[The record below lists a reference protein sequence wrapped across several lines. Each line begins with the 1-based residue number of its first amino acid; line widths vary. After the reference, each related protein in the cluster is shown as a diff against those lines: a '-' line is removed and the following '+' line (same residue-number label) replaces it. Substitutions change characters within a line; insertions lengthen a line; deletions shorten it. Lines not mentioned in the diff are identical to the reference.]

1 MKKFNMIFVV
11 SVLSGLMFSSCALKP
26 LTYSPEKAP
35 PFEGVTQLNE
45 KLLATDKIQIDGWF
59 GPEDIL
65 FDSLGNLYTGVHNA
79 DFSDG
84 RILKIDSSGKVEE
97 FYNSGSWV
105 AGLHFDKERNLIA
118 LSHKQGLISISPEKE
133 VTVLASSDQ
142 YGRPFLIPNGLDIAE
157 NGIMYFT
164 NTSEISA
171 YNIKYGRKVI
181 MEMRPLGGL
190 YSYNPATK
198 EVQTLVDG
206 AYFGNGVVISK
217 DQDYLLMVETTKYR
231 VLKYWLSGEK
241 AGQTETF
248 IDNLPG
254 FPNGISIREDGSYW
268 LGFSTKRSEA
278 LDKIHPKTGMKK
290 FAYGL
295 PEFMQPKAERSG
307 MVMNVSIDGEIIET
321 LFDTNGTILPEAG
334 AVKEFNGHLYIGGD
348 VIPYIGKYKLSTIE
362 QL

>member
-1 MKKFNMIFVV
+1 MKKLTMIFVA
-11 SVLSGLMFSSCALKP
+11 SVLSGLMLSSCELKP
-26 LTYSPEKAP
+26 QTYSPEKAP

-45 KLLATDKIQIDGWF
+45 KLLLTNKIQIDDWY

-65 FDSLGNLYTGVHNA
+65 FDSLGNLYTGVHNE

-84 RILKIDSSGKVEE
+84 RILIIDSSGKVEE

-133 VTVLASSDQ
+133 VTVLASSDEN
-142 YGRPFLIPNGLDIAE
+142 GRPFLIPNGLDIADNE
-157 NGIMYFT
+157 MVYFT
-164 NTSEISA
+164 NTSELSA
-171 YNIKYGRKVI
+171 YNIKYGKKVI
-181 MEMRPLGGL
+181 MEMRPLGAL
-190 YSYNPATK
+190 YSYNPESK
-198 EVQTLVDG
+198 ELKTLIDG
-206 AYFGNGVVISK
+206 TYFGNGVVISK
-217 DQDYLLMVETTKYR
+217 DQDYLLMVETAKYR
-231 VLKYWLSGEK
+231 VIEYWLAGTK
-241 AGQTETF
+241 AGQTEIF
-248 IDNLPG
+248 LDNLPG

-290 FAYGL
+290 FVYGL
-295 PEFMQPKAERSG
+295 PGFMQPEAERFG
-307 MVMNVSIDGEIIET
+307 MIMNISMNGKIIET

-348 VIPYIGKYKLSTIE
+348 VLPYVGKYKLPEME